1 MCGEGSALPT
11 IAASHALS
19 STRNFGVEVQ
29 RLLDPQ
35 AETSPSTR
43 PAPHLDIS
51 DLSSVCSPEDVS
63 RPAASLLPSEEDA
76 RSCLEAVAFHLGESQ
91 HYIDLRIFSDTL
103 DTVYDGTPFA
113 PDARSLP
120 SLQLV
125 EVMLVL
131 ALGKQILRM
140 ELPGETFPGE
150 GLFKGAISRL
160 PPFSEMKRLGI
171 SMVSILALAAIYF
184 QNLDMPEDAH
194 FYVRTD
200 TLVTRDH
207 LADPASDSQSRARP
221 CE

>member
-1 MCGEGSALPT
+1 M
-11 IAASHALS
+11 
-19 STRNFGVEVQ
+19 Q

-43 PAPHLDIS
+43 LAPHLDVS
-51 DLSSVCSPEDVS
+51 DLSSVCSPEGVA
-63 RPAASLLPSEEDA
+63 RPATSLLPSEEDA

-103 DTVYDGTPFA
+103 DIVYDGAQSAQDVP
-113 PDARSLP
+113 PLP
-120 SLQLV
+120 PLQLV

-160 PPFSEMKRLGI
+160 PPFSEMKRIGI
-171 SMVSILALAAIYF
+171 PMVSILALAAIYF

-194 FYVRTD
+194 FYVRIYPFFTKD
-200 TLVTRDH
+200 RLLILIPIVEVKHGFANSPDKQ
-207 LADPASDSQSRARP
+207 DASSGQLCGTTSVKKAP
-221 CE
+221 S